1 MKKFLLSLIGIAIAL
16 CAFNIPLK
24 TVKADDIVIVGD
36 LTVHFID
43 VGQGDSSF
51 IELPDGRTML
61 IDAGKKEYGKTVE
74 SYINENIKDDD
85 GNAISFIDFV
95 IFTHSDADHIGGM
108 SYVLEKFDA
117 GVVYRSNEECKFSK
131 NGVNCSD
138 SALNGKEKRNR
149 FWGDKHGEKTT
160 NAYHEAIERAYEVA
174 DEVIVTNPA
183 DDSQNEIVST
193 NEKYYTIN
201 FYSPL
206 SPYYTDLNNH
216 SPIIVIEYRG
226 RRIVLSGD
234 AEKQNEAEFVQ
245 KVKEGEGRYAV
256 FDSGFCADVI
266 KLGHH
271 GSKTSSSKDYLG
283 IMTNQS
289 GRKSTLVIISCG
301 TGNTY
306 GHPHEEVFERLLEM
320 GFSED
325 RILRTDLLGD
335 VVVTIAEQEGIFRA
349 IYVKGGLTSGEDPG
363 GGSGGEPGSGSD
375 DPCEDDPIGSIIDKF
390 NGFDLTTKILIITA
404 IAAVVVLV
412 IVVWVVAVKKS
423 GKRKKK
429 GKRR

>member
-1 MKKFLLSLIGIAIAL
+1 MKKFLLSLIGIAFAL

-24 TVKADDIVIVGD
+24 TVKADDVVIIGD

-43 VGQGDSSF
+43 VGQGDSCF

-74 SYINENIKDDD
+74 SYINENIKDDN

-108 SYVLEKFDA
+108 SYVLGKFDA
-117 GVVYRSNEECKFSK
+117 GIVYRSNEECKFSK
-131 NGVNCSD
+131 NGVTCSD
-138 SALNGKEKRNR
+138 SALSGKENRNR

-160 NAYHEAIERAYEVA
+160 IAYHEAIERAYEVA
-174 DEVIVTNPA
+174 DEVIVTNPS

-193 NEKYYTIN
+193 SEKYYTIN

-206 SPYYTDLNNH
+206 SPRYTDLNNH

-234 AEKQNEAEFVQ
+234 AEEQNEAEFVQ
-245 KVKEGEGRYAV
+245 KVKEGEGRYSV

-289 GRKSTLVIISCG
+289 GRKSTLVVISCG
-301 TGNTY
+301 KGNTY
-306 GHPHEEVFERLLEM
+306 GHPHEEVLERLLEM
-320 GFSED
+320 GFNED

-335 VVVTIAEQEGIFRA
+335 VVVTIAEQDGIYRA
-349 IYVKGGLTSGEDPG
+349 IYAKGGLTSDGNSGGSGEGPG
-363 GGSGGEPGSGSD
+363 GGSD
-375 DPCEDDPIGSIIDKF
+375 DPGEDDLIGSIIDKF
-390 NGFDLTTKILIITA
+390 NSFDLVTKILIIAA
-404 IAAVVVLV
+404 IVAVVVLV
-412 IVVWVVAVKKS
+412 IVVWVAFSKS
-423 GKRKKK
+423 SKRKKQ
-429 GKRR
+429 GRRR